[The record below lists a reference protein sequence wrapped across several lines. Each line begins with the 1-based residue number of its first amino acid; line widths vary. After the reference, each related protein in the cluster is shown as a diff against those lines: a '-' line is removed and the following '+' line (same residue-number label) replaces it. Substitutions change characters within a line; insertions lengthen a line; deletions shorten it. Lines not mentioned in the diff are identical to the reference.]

1 MTSKAILDF
10 AREIHALA
18 VEKGWWRDL
27 RPAEDTFVMIHCE
40 LSEAVDEYR
49 NGHGLTEIYYGEG
62 EKPEGVP
69 IELADAV
76 IRLLDAAIQYGDYG
90 DLKPVKS
97 NEAFETFGCFIE
109 RCHEDVVCAKCGR
122 QMFEAVGLFNDSYA
136 VLIGRIETWFEAN
149 GMDLWRVCRMKHE
162 YNKTRPYRH
171 GNKRM

>member
-27 RPAEDTFVMIHCE
+27 RPAEDTFVMIHF
-40 LSEAVDEYR
+40 
-49 NGHGLTEIYYGEG
+49 
-62 EKPEGVP
+62 
-69 IELADAV
+69 ELADAV

-90 DLKPVKS
+90 DLKPAKS

-109 RCHEDVVCAKCGR
+109 RCHEDVVCAKCGK
-122 QMFEAVGLFNDSYA
+122 QMFEAVGLFNDGYA
-136 VLIGRIETWFEAN
+136 ALIGRIEAWFEAN